1 MLFPKYYVH
10 NDDQNC
16 MIKIRKNKVP
26 VTAISD
32 VVIDLAK
39 NPSSFQ
45 RKVEVSEQ
53 QPIDEMIP
61 SFATIQVE
69 EQQQQNYI
77 PIKQIK
83 PKVSNDL
90 KAKTQ
95 LDLKQKRRNEKKKLL
110 KQKLIENTN
119 NFEKIKQLSKY
130 FFINV
135 LYLNLL
141 IVFNFI

>member
-53 QPIDEMIP
+53 QPIDGMIP

-141 IVFNFI
+141 IVFSFI

>member
-1 MLFPKYYVH
+1 MLFPKYYVR

-16 MIKIRKNKVP
+16 MIKLRKNKLP
-26 VTAISD
+26 VTAIPD

-39 NPSSFQ
+39 NPSNFQ

-77 PIKQIK
+77 PIK
-83 PKVSNDL
+83 
-90 KAKTQ
+90 
-95 LDLKQKRRNEKKKLL
+95 
-110 KQKLIENTN
+110 
-119 NFEKIKQLSKY
+119 
-130 FFINV
+130 
-135 LYLNLL
+135 
-141 IVFNFI
+141 

>member
-26 VTAISD
+26 VTAIPD

>member
-1 MLFPKYYVH
+1 MLFSKYYVH

-16 MIKIRKNKVP
+16 MIKIRKNKLP
-26 VTAISD
+26 VTAIRD

-39 NPSSFQ
+39 NPSNFQ

-53 QPIDEMIP
+53 QPVDEMIP

-69 EQQQQNYI
+69 EQQQQSYI
-77 PIKQIK
+77 PIKRIK

-95 LDLKQKRRNEKKKLL
+95 LDLKQKRRNEKKLL

>member
-1 MLFPKYYVH
+1 MLFPKYYVR

-16 MIKIRKNKVP
+16 MIKLRKNKLP
-26 VTAISD
+26 VTAIPD

-39 NPSSFQ
+39 NPSNFQ

-69 EQQQQNYI
+69 EQQQQSYI
-77 PIKQIK
+77 PIKRIK